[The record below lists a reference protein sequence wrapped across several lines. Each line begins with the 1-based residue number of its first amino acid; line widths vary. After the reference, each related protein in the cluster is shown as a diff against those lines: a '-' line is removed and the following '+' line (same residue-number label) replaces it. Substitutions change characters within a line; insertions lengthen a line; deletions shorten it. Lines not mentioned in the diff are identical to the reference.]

1 MSQSG
6 LPAIVI
12 DNGTGYVFQI
22 ALPSVL
28 IFSYTK
34 MGYAGNVE
42 PQFIIPTSI
51 AAKKVDINKAANL
64 DDLDFHIGDE
74 AEPYS
79 KTFGINYPVRK
90 GQVDNWTQM
99 EQVGLQ

>member
-1 MSQSG
+1 
-6 LPAIVI
+6 
-12 DNGTGYVFQI
+12 
-22 ALPSVL
+22 
-28 IFSYTK
+28 

-42 PQFIIPTSI
+42 PQFIVPTAI

-79 KTFGINYPVRK
+79 KTFGVQYPVRK

-99 EQVGLQ
+99 EQVCFPFNTFSLSFSCFRSGSTAYSSTCVQSLRTTTSA